1 MIGDRIL
8 QFPDLQSLCRPDPCA
23 RPPRLS
29 TVVKWAER
37 QGIRYKYDG
46 QGGIWTT
53 LSAVERAVFDQST
66 NANDAGDVPTSEL
79 I

>member
-8 QFPDLQSLCRPDPCA
+8 QFPDLQRLCRPDPSA

-37 QGIRYKYDG
+37 QGIRYKFDG

-53 LSAVERAVFDQST
+53 LSAVERAISGPT
-66 NANDAGDVPTSEL
+66 SSANDAGDVPTSEL

>member
-8 QFPDLQSLCRPDPCA
+8 QFQDLQRLCRPDPDA

-29 TVVKWAER
+29 TVVKWAEQ

-53 LSAVERAVFDQST
+53 LSAVEKAVLGQTPS
-66 NANDAGDVPTSEL
+66 ANDAGDVPTSEL

>member
-8 QFPDLQSLCRPDPCA
+8 QFPDLQRLCRPDPAA

-29 TVVKWAER
+29 TVVKWADQ

-53 LSAVERAVFDQST
+53 LSAVEKAVLDHQPS
-66 NANDAGDVPTSEL
+66 ANDGGDVPTSEL